1 MQLIKGFKQKI
12 DICIINFKNMKN
24 EEKYITE
31 EHQDH
36 VKWTKDLEFYTEDLA
51 FLRKQLEEVSSK
63 NTATEVKQEVEKY
76 QNQFIIQKNEIDILN
91 HAINAEEELLVENV
105 VDNPVAVD
113 HRKVEDNVSLRDR
126 VETFAK
132 LFKEMKEE
140 FNTFLAKNF

>member
-1 MQLIKGFKQKI
+1 
-12 DICIINFKNMKN
+12 MKN

>member
-1 MQLIKGFKQKI
+1 
-12 DICIINFKNMKN
+12 MKN

-105 VDNPVAVD
+105 LDNPVAVD
-113 HRKVEDNVSLRDR
+113 HRKVQDNVSLRDR

>member
-1 MQLIKGFKQKI
+1 
-12 DICIINFKNMKN
+12 MKN

-36 VKWTKDLEFYTEDLA
+36 VKWAKDLEFYTEDLA

>member
-1 MQLIKGFKQKI
+1 
-12 DICIINFKNMKN
+12 MKN

-132 LFKEMKEE
+132 LFKEMKGE

>member
-1 MQLIKGFKQKI
+1 
-12 DICIINFKNMKN
+12 MKN

-63 NTATEVKQEVEKY
+63 NTATEIKQEVEKY